1 MSVSKP
7 ARLWSALRAAL
18 VLGVFAL
25 AMPAA
30 AMEASTNKSDNGSV
44 EVTGAKTDIVFA
56 AAHNVHVAAT
66 SSDDVFV
73 AGHDLRFDA
82 GSADHV
88 FAAGNTISVT
98 GDNAR
103 AFLTAGHDI
112 TFDTGSAASDVIAFG
127 NNVTL
132 NPTFKI
138 GGSAVVFGQDV
149 HLQSP
154 VGRDLTIGGGTVTID
169 SAITGNVRAQGRHI
183 IIGPN
188 ARIGGDLSYRATDKI
203 EISPTAVITGKKVV
217 LPADKNSIT
226 WGETRHGHM
235 VMAGGGMHHRIMH
248 DVMGALG
255 FIVLSLVLTAVFPLL
270 MARAGGMLTRNPLLA
285 AGVGLMVLIVGPVLS
300 ILAMVTIIG
309 LSLAFAMWALIWAAL
324 LIGFVGAAAGIAA
337 LAGRYGKN
345 DAPPKLGTQLLWTL
359 LGAIV
364 ISALG
369 ATPYIGFWVWL
380 VACVLG
386 TGAVSAQARSL
397 MAKGA

>member
-1 MSVSKP
+1 MSILKP
-7 ARLWSALRAAL
+7 ARLWSAVRAVL
-18 VLGVFAL
+18 VLGAL
-25 AMPAA
+25 ALAVPAV
-30 AMEASTNKSDNGSV
+30 AMEASAGKGDSSSI

-73 AGHDLRFDA
+73 AGHDIHLDT
-82 GSADHV
+82 GTADHT
-88 FAAGNTISVT
+88 FAAGQTISVT

-112 TFDTGSAASDVIAFG
+112 TFETGSAASDVLAFG
-127 NNVTL
+127 NNVTF

-149 HLQSP
+149 HLQAP

-183 IIGPN
+183 IVGPN
-188 ARIGGDLSYRATDKI
+188 ARIGGDFSYRAADKI
-203 EISPTAVITGKKVV
+203 EISPQAVITGKKVV
-217 LPADKNSIT
+217 LPAEKNEFT
-226 WGETRHGHM
+226 WNNHHGRM
-235 VMAGGGMHHRIMH
+235 MGAMGGMHHRIMH

-270 MARAGGMLTRNPLLA
+270 MARAGGMITRNPLLA

-300 ILAMVTIIG
+300 IIAMVTIIG
-309 LSLAFAMWALIWAAL
+309 LSLGFAMWALIWAAL

-337 LAGRYGKN
+337 LAGRYGKE
-345 DAPPKLGTQLLWTL
+345 DAAPKLGGQLLWTL

-369 ATPYIGFWVWL
+369 AIPYVGFRIWL

>member
-7 ARLWSALRAAL
+7 ARLWSALRAVL
-18 VLGVFAL
+18 VMGAIAL
-25 AMPAA
+25 ALPAA
-30 AMEASTNKSDNGSV
+30 AMEMKSDKGDNGSV

-73 AGHDLRFDA
+73 AGHDIKLDT
-82 GSADHV
+82 GSADHA
-88 FAAGNTISVT
+88 FAAGNMITVT

-103 AFLTAGHDI
+103 AFLTAGHDV
-112 TFDTGSAASDVIAFG
+112 TFETGSSASDVIAFG
-127 NNVTL
+127 NNVTF

-149 HLQSP
+149 HIQAP
-154 VGRDLTIGGGTVTID
+154 VGRDLTAGGQNVTID
-169 SAITGNVRAQGRHI
+169 SAITGNVRAEGRHI
-183 IIGPN
+183 VVGPN
-188 ARIGGDLSYRATDKI
+188 ARIGGDFSYRTTDNI
-203 EISPTAVITGKKVV
+203 EISPQAVITGKKVV
-217 LPADKNSIT
+217 LPAEKSEIT
-226 WGETRHGHM
+226 WSDHHGRM
-235 VMAGGGMHHRIMH
+235 MGAMGGMHHRIMH

-270 MARAGGMLTRNPLLA
+270 MARAGGMITRNPLLA

-300 ILAMVTIIG
+300 IIAMVTIIG
-309 LSLAFAMWALIWAAL
+309 LSLGFAMWALIWAAL

-337 LAGRYGKN
+337 LAGRYGKE
-345 DAPPKLGTQLLWTL
+345 DAAPKLGGQLLWTL
-359 LGAIV
+359 LGAV
-364 ISALG
+364 VLCALG
-369 ATPYIGFWVWL
+369 AVPYIGGWVWF

-386 TGAVSAQARSL
+386 TGAVAAQARSL